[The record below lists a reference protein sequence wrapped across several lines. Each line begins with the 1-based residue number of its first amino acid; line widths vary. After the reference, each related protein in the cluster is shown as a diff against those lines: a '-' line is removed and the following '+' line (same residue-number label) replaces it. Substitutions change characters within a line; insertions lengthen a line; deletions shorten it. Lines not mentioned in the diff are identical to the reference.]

1 METNKTATAAEAC
14 SALAIANSSLHLPA
28 MLKVNSSVSLP
39 VDISQPFSAYLGS
52 NSKTVVRLAKEN
64 ARLNALLKTTQTK
77 LDLLERFVRFLAAF
91 GVDPDIM
98 ERAEQAMWNASTP
111 VMQSLGPTASS
122 SCELA
127 VDRHGYRVKEKEQAP
142 EYMLNRDHLTPDQ
155 LRVVE
160 SIERLCGQASGTDLG
175 SLEGSN
181 TSVESAG
188 VRLLRDSRFLADF
201 GQTYCADADKT
212 MVELEDR
219 TPKKIKAPL
228 TFALRPPAAK
238 RNPTNFRLDP
248 ATPVKT
254 RTPLATRT
262 TSTILRQR
270 SSIPTTPIQPT
281 KRRISVKQHTRSGHL
296 SSTPVL
302 LTPRITTLKSSRR
315 PKSPAIP
322 VQRSFYKPTA
332 SSAMKSVSAG
342 QTPRLSSQR
351 RFLQPRKE
359 KENIKKHV
367 VFH

>member
-1 METNKTATAAEAC
+1 
-14 SALAIANSSLHLPA
+14 
-28 MLKVNSSVSLP
+28 MLKVNPSVSLP

-77 LDLLERFVRFLAAF
+77 LDLLEPFVRFLAAF

-111 VMQSLGPTASS
+111 VIQSLGPAASS

-142 EYMLNRDHLTPDQ
+142 DYMLNRDHLTPDQ

-175 SLEGSN
+175 SLESN

-188 VRLLRDSRFLADF
+188 
-201 GQTYCADADKT
+201 TYCADADKT
-212 MVELEDR
+212 MVESEDR

-228 TFALRPPAAK
+228 TFALRTPATK
-238 RNPTNFRLDP
+238 RNPTILKVRLDP

-254 RTPLATRT
+254 RTPLSTRT
-262 TSTILRQR
+262 TPTILRQR
-270 SSIPTTPIQPT
+270 PSIPTTPIQRNKCRTPA
-281 KRRISVKQHTRSGHL
+281 KQHTSSGRF

-302 LTPRITTLKSSRR
+302 LTPRITTSKPSRR

-322 VQRSFYKPTA
+322 VQHSFYKPTA

-351 RFLQPRKE
+351 RFLQPRKA

-367 VFH
+367 VSH

>member
-1 METNKTATAAEAC
+1 
-14 SALAIANSSLHLPA
+14 

-39 VDISQPFSAYLGS
+39 LDISQPFIASLAS

-98 ERAEQAMWNASTP
+98 ERAEQAMWDTSTP
-111 VMQSLGPTASS
+111 MIQSLGPQASS

-142 EYMLNRDHLTPDQ
+142 DYMLSRDHLTPEQ

-188 VRLLRDSRFLADF
+188 
-201 GQTYCADADKT
+201 TYSADADKT
-212 MVELEDR
+212 MVEQEDR

-228 TFALRPPAAK
+228 TFPLRPPTAK
-238 RNPTNFRLDP
+238 RSPTKFRLDP
-248 ATPVKT
+248 TTPVKT
-254 RTPLATRT
+254 RTTLTART
-262 TSTILRQR
+262 TTTVLRPR
-270 SSIPTTPIQPT
+270 PSIPTTPIQRI
-281 KRRISVKQHTRSGHL
+281 KRRTPVKQHTSSGQF
-296 SSTPVL
+296 SSTPVQ
-302 LTPRITTLKSSRR
+302 LTPRTKTSIPLRR

-367 VFH
+367 VSH